1 MFWSPL
7 TTFLKRAWEKLWGL
21 ASFWTS
27 GPTSTRSR
35 SISDEGF
42 EMFRRPLRPVRV
54 PRMAQS
60 LPDYRWD
67 PRSLERTYGDW
78 KDEPVLV
85 KMYR

>member
-1 MFWSPL
+1 MFH
-7 TTFLKRAWEKLWGL
+7 
-21 ASFWTS
+21 
-27 GPTSTRSR
+27 
-35 SISDEGF
+35 
-42 EMFRRPLRPVRV
+42 RPLRPVRV